1 VSAARVQGLKNVVV
15 SVLKSISFFS
25 ITNMPNAVCWRWF
38 SNCLNVTMKTRWQ
51 LSYCYSSN
59 SILIWSGDSCF
70 GGCYGIRTTDTRTTA
85 T

>member
-1 VSAARVQGLKNVVV
+1 
-15 SVLKSISFFS
+15 
-25 ITNMPNAVCWRWF
+25 
-38 SNCLNVTMKTRWQ
+38 MKTRWQ